1 MYELYKKI
9 NDLDQEYKEL
19 NEWYNTEMEE
29 LYEYINNGDPFST
42 DWAKSIYQSYGV
54 GTGNSSVSGL
64 DSFAAANAARQEAAL
79 KAKADEAILSYNQ
92 TYINQQK
99 QLIED
104 TYAQKRKILD
114 RQRETLLLEL
124 DKLEKY

>member
-1 MYELYKKI
+1 MVAEYEA
-9 NDLDQEYKEL
+9 LDAWYESEL
-19 NEWYNTEMEE
+19 EE
-29 LYEYINNGDPFST
+29 LYDYITNGNPFKT

-54 GTGNSSVSGL
+54 GSGSSSVSGL
-64 DSFAAANAARQEAAL
+64 DSYAAANAARQQAAL

-124 DKLEKY
+124 DELEKY